1 MKLPENTLLEIKSL
15 NLCLPDTKTKQKK
28 VILQNINLNLTKG
41 KSHALVGESGSGKSM
56 LCNTIL
62 GLEPLNAEIQGSIL
76 FDNYNLLEKPY
87 PQTVRGRKIAYIPQN
102 PITSL
107 NPVKNVKEHI
117 FETLQIHEPQ
127 LKAPERLNYARELL
141 LSLQLQNWEKVLNS
155 YPFELSGG
163 MCQRIMIALALCGK
177 PELLLADEPTTALD
191 VMVQAEIAY
200 LLLEI
205 IKKKNLTLLLISHDL
220 ALVAQMAEYIWVLK
234 DGEIQEAGRLKE
246 VFANPQSHYTQTLIN
261 IIKS

>member
-1 MKLPENTLLEIKSL
+1 MKSPENLLEIKSL
-15 NLCLPDTKTKQKK
+15 NLYMPENKHSKA
-28 VILQNINLNLTKG
+28 ILQNINLTLLKG

-56 LCNTIL
+56 ICNTIL
-62 GLEPLNAEIQGSIL
+62 GLQPPQAEIQGEIL
-76 FDNYNLLEKPY
+76 FDNYNLLKKPY
-87 PQTVRGRKIAYIPQN
+87 PNHIRGRKIAYIPQN

-107 NPVKNVKEHI
+107 NPVKNVKDHI

-127 LKAPERLNYARELL
+127 LNQSEKLNYAKELL
-141 LSLQLQNWEKVLNS
+141 LSLQLKNWEKVLNS
-155 YPFELSGG
+155 YAFELSGG

-220 ALVAQMAEYIWVLK
+220 ALVAQMAEYISVLK
-234 DGEIQEAGRLKE
+234 DGQIQEEGQLKN
-246 VFANPQSHYTQTLIN
+246 VFADPASQYTKTLLSFSEFN
-261 IIKS
+261 